1 MANNISQKLISQD
14 NTFRVLIFLTIV
26 LLLVTLYVNYK
37 RHSYV
42 KENFYFQEDSD
53 SEEEDKDDD
62 NDKKEEEDKEEEED
76 DDDDKKEE
84 SISTTTPKEEEEEED
99 SSNSINLS
107 GKKCKITVTC
117 D

>member
-14 NTFRVLIFLTIV
+14 NTFRILIFLTIV
-26 LLLVTLYVNYK
+26 LLILTLYVNYK

-42 KENFYFQEDSD
+42 KENFYFQKDSD
-53 SEEEDKDDD
+53 SEEED
-62 NDKKEEEDKEEEED
+62 D
-76 DDDDKKEE
+76 DDDDKKKESEDKEKEEDDEEEE
-84 SISTTTPKEEEEEED
+84 SISTTTPKEDEEED

>member
-14 NTFRVLIFLTIV
+14 NTFRILIFLTIV
-26 LLLVTLYVNYK
+26 LLILTLYVNYK

-42 KENFYFQEDSD
+42 KENFYFQEDSA
-53 SEEEDKDDD
+53 S
-62 NDKKEEEDKEEEED
+62 EEED
-76 DDDDKKEE
+76 DDKKKESEDKEKEEDDEEEE
-84 SISTTTPKEEEEEED
+84 SISTTTPKEDEEED